1 MEEKK
6 EDLIN
11 ENEEIQEKENF
22 NDDSEKAGEIAL
34 EDKIKELEMENL
46 RLRADMENL
55 RKRAFKEKTEFA
67 RYANENLL
75 GEIIPVCDNF
85 ERATQV
91 NIDDPEMEKFLKGF
105 KMIQDQLDYVLKN
118 AGLEKIQASG
128 QAFDPNFHEAAEVV
142 EEAEGE
148 EGTVIEVMRTGYK
161 FGEKV
166 VRPAL
171 VKVKK

>member
-1 MEEKK
+1 MEGKK
-6 EDLIN
+6 EEIIQ
-11 ENEEIQEKENF
+11 ENEEIK
-22 NDDSEKAGEIAL
+22 DEIIETEEISL
-34 EDKIKELEMENL
+34 EEKIKELEMENL

-55 RKRAFKEKTEFA
+55 RKRAYKEKTEFA

-91 NIDDPEMEKFLKGF
+91 NVNDPDMEKFLKGF

-128 QAFDPNFHEAAEVV
+128 QAFDPNFHEAAEVA
-142 EEAEGE
+142 EESDAE
-148 EGTVIEVMRTGYK
+148 EGTVVEVMRTGYK
-161 FGEKV
+161 FGDKV

>member
-1 MEEKK
+1 MKDE
-6 EDLIN
+6 IIQ
-11 ENEEIQEKENF
+11 ENQELENEIQEEV
-22 NDDSEKAGEIAL
+22 ETAV
-34 EDKIKELEMENL
+34 EDIIKELENENL

-75 GEIIPVCDNF
+75 CEIIPVCDNF

-91 NIDDPEMEKFLKGF
+91 NVSDPDMEKFLKGF
-105 KMIQDQLDYVLKN
+105 RMIQDQLEYVLKN
-118 AGLEKIQASG
+118 AGLEKIQAFG
-128 QAFDPNFHEAAEVV
+128 QKFDPNFHEAAEVV
-142 EEAEGE
+142 EDSDAE

-171 VKVKK
+171 VKVNK

>member
-1 MEEKK
+1 MDEKK
-6 EDLIN
+6 EDLIQD
-11 ENEEIQEKENF
+11 NEELKDENVETEEV
-22 NDDSEKAGEIAL
+22 SL
-34 EDKIKELEMENL
+34 EEKIKELEMENL

-91 NIDDPEMEKFLKGF
+91 NVNDPDMEKFLKGF

-118 AGLEKIQASG
+118 AGLEKIQAIG
-128 QAFDPNFHEAAEVV
+128 QKFDPNFHEAAEVV
-142 EEAEGE
+142 ENSDVE

-171 VKVKK
+171 VKVNK

>member
-1 MEEKK
+1 MEGKK
-6 EDLIN
+6 EEIIQ
-11 ENEEIQEKENF
+11 ENEEIK
-22 NDDSEKAGEIAL
+22 DEIIETEEISL
-34 EDKIKELEMENL
+34 EEKIKELEMENL
-46 RLRADMENL
+46 RLRADMENM

-91 NIDDPEMEKFLKGF
+91 NVNDPDMEKFLKGF

-128 QAFDPNFHEAAEVV
+128 RFA
-142 EEAEGE
+142 
-148 EGTVIEVMRTGYK
+148 
-161 FGEKV
+161 
-166 VRPAL
+166 
-171 VKVKK
+171 

>member
-6 EDLIN
+6 EDLLQ
-11 ENEEIQEKENF
+11 ENEEIKNENVETEEV
-22 NDDSEKAGEIAL
+22 SL
-34 EDKIKELEMENL
+34 EEKIKELEMENL

-91 NIDDPEMEKFLKGF
+91 NVNDPDMEKFLKGF
-105 KMIQDQLDYVLKN
+105 RMIQDQLDYVLKN

-128 QAFDPNFHEAAEVV
+128 QKFDPNFHEASEVV
-142 EEAEGE
+142 EDSDAE
-148 EGTVIEVMRTGYK
+148 EGTIIEVMRTGYK
-161 FGEKV
+161 FGEKI

>member
-6 EDLIN
+6 DDLIQ
-11 ENEEIQEKENF
+11 ENQDVKEEAEVVEEISF
-22 NDDSEKAGEIAL
+22 DDKV
-34 EDKIKELEMENL
+34 KELETENL

-55 RKRAFKEKTEFA
+55 RKRAYKEKTDFA

-75 GEIIPVCDNF
+75 GDIIPVCDNF

-91 NIDDPEMEKFLKGF
+91 NVNDPEMEKFLKGF

-118 AGLEKIQASG
+118 AGLEKIEAIG
-128 QAFDPNFHEAAEVV
+128 QNFDPNFHEAAEID
-142 EEAEGE
+142 EDSESET
-148 EGTVIEVMRTGYK
+148 GTIIEVMRTGYK
-161 FGEKV
+161 FGDKV
-166 VRPAL
+166 IRPAL

>member
-6 EDLIN
+6 EDLFN
-11 ENEEIQEKENF
+11 ENEEIQEKGNL

-118 AGLEKIQASG
+118 AGLEKIHLKFIIIYSDILSS
-128 QAFDPNFHEAAEVV
+128 FDSSSS
-142 EEAEGE
+142 
-148 EGTVIEVMRTGYK
+148 
-161 FGEKV
+161 
-166 VRPAL
+166 
-171 VKVKK
+171 